1 MYSRPLLSLRASYAL
16 GSNKTD
22 ERFLRKNN
30 SGQALAIPL
39 RVAITFSALTNNGAN
54 RRKTSFHAQS
64 EDRVAGRIGCGSWI

>member
-39 RVAITFSALTNNGAN
+39 RVAITFSVSFMSHFFPTINSVAN
-54 RRKTSFHAQS
+54 A
-64 EDRVAGRIGCGSWI
+64 A